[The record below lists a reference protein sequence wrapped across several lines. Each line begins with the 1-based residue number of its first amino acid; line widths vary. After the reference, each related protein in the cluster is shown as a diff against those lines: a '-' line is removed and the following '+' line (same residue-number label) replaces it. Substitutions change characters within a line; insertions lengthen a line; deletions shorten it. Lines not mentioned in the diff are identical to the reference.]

1 MLTARVLNRTLLER
15 QHLLRR
21 SPMTPAE
28 MVDHLLGL
36 QAQETQPPYVGLW
49 SRLRAFGPQDLSG
62 LIEGR
67 RLSRIVLMR
76 GTIHLVSAA
85 DCLGLRPL
93 LQHSLE
99 RQVRG
104 TEFFGHCADIPREE
118 FVLAVR
124 DVIGPEPTS
133 AKMLGAGLS
142 EQFPGHKPGHLANT
156 ARILL
161 PLVQTPPRGLWKRS
175 GGPAYVHAEDWHGAA
190 QQPHNLPEVV
200 RRWLR
205 AFGPASPADLSA
217 WSGLTGVRSV
227 LDAMA
232 DELVRYTDESGRA
245 LVDLAGLPLA
255 AGDEPAPVRLLGKYD
270 NLWLSH
276 ADRGRMAEPDK
287 RRRWMGRNGGTGNTV
302 FVDGKLEGLW
312 RQSGDHVDVELFRPL
327 SGSEQ
332 EELDAEVAALE
343 DFLAL

>member
-1 MLTARVLNRTLLER
+1 
-15 QHLLRR
+15 
-21 SPMTPAE
+21 MTSVE
-28 MVDHLLGL
+28 MVEHLLGL
-36 QAQETQPPYVGLW
+36 QAQDALPPYISLW
-49 SRLRAFGPQDLSG
+49 SRLARFEPEDLSK
-62 LIEGR
+62 LIEAR
-67 RLSRIVLMR
+67 ELSRITLMR
-76 GTIHLVSAA
+76 GTIHLVTAV

-93 LQHSLE
+93 LQQSLE
-99 RQVRG
+99 RQVRS
-104 TEFFGHCADIPREE
+104 TEFFGHCADIPRDNL
-118 FVLAVR
+118 VAAVR
-124 DVIGPEPTS
+124 DVLGHEPVGVRT
-133 AKMLGAGLS
+133 LGAELAAR
-142 EQFPGHKPGHLANT
+142 FPGYEPGHLANT

-175 GGPAYVHAEDWHGAA
+175 GGPAYVHAEDWHGAP
-190 QQPHNLPEVV
+190 QQPHDLPDVV

-205 AFGPASPADLSA
+205 AFGPASAADLSA
-217 WSGLTGVRSV
+217 WSGLTGVRLV